1 MILMNTWQAL
11 LGVVAFGLGNG
22 GSAGLIYMYI
32 IVVVLF
38 GITNISMAEMASMA
52 PTAGG
57 QYHWIS
63 EFSPRSAQKALS
75 FFVGWLCVL
84 GWQCGVAIGCFLAGT
99 QIQGLIVLNNDNYV
113 PERWHGTLLT
123 IGIILFVAFVSSLP
137 LSASQKRL

>member
-1 MILMNTWQAL
+1 MILMQTWQAL

-32 IVVVLF
+32 AVVVLF
-38 GITNISMAEMASMA
+38 GLANVSMAEMASMA

-63 EFSPRSAQKALS
+63 EFSPRKYQKVLS

-84 GWQCGVAIGCFLAGT
+84 GWQAGVAIGCFLAGT
-99 QIQGLIVLNNDNYV
+99 QIQGLIVLNNDSYV
-113 PERWHGTLLT
+113 YERWHGTCLT
-123 IGIILFVAFVSSLP
+123 IAVVLFVACVSFIS
-137 LSASQKRL
+137 

>member
-1 MILMNTWQAL
+1 MILMQTWQAL

-32 IVVVLF
+32 AVVVLF
-38 GITNISMAEMASMA
+38 GLANVSMAEMASMA

-63 EFSPRSAQKALS
+63 EFSPRKYQKVLS

-84 GWQCGVAIGCFLAGT
+84 GWQAGVAIGCFLAGT
-99 QIQGLIVLNNDNYV
+99 QIQGLIVLNNDSYV
-113 PERWHGTLLT
+113 YERRHGTCLT
-123 IGIILFVAFVSSLP
+123 IAVVLFVACVSFIS
-137 LSASQKRL
+137 